1 MGKQVLMEVGKRNI
15 RHGQALTAGIVSAL
29 IAIMLAFLPAMASA
43 RADAYSDPA
52 PELAQDNPISKQ
64 VAETVV
70 YTYQE
75 EAEAISKSV
84 KESMANSAEAGQ
96 GRSTETVEQAMAEP
110 LAEITEGNAVE
121 GNMEPGTISV
131 AGDVVPFQDSYES
144 AAAPARG
151 AGLWMGSDSTTDGS
165 WGYFIG
171 HNPGDFCCVM
181 ALSTGDAVTV
191 CDRDGNERTYR
202 VIDTFDVPDTTYWED
217 ISYKVDGYGESIA
230 LQTCCGDGEHY
241 RVVVAK

>member
-1 MGKQVLMEVGKRNI
+1 M
-15 RHGQALTAGIVSAL
+15 ATGIASTL
-29 IAIMLAFLPAMASA
+29 IAITLAALPAMGRA
-43 RADAYSDPA
+43 RADAYNDPA

-70 YTYQE
+70 YVHQK
-75 EAEAISKSV
+75 EAAAISKSV
-84 KESMANSAEAGQ
+84 KESMANDVG
-96 GRSTETVEQAMAEP
+96 VEQRKSIETTEQAVVEP
-110 LAEITEGNAVE
+110 LAEITEGNAVDE
-121 GNMEPGTISV
+121 NMEPGTISV

-151 AGLWMGSDSTTDGS
+151 AGLWMGSDSTADGS

-217 ISYKVDGYGESIA
+217 IAYKVDGYGESIT

>member
-1 MGKQVLMEVGKRNI
+1 MEVGKRNI
-15 RHGQALTAGIVSAL
+15 RHGRALTAGIMSAL
-29 IAIMLAFLPAMASA
+29 IAIMLAALTAMASA
-43 RADAYSDPA
+43 RADAYNEPA
-52 PELAQDNPISKQ
+52 PDFAQDNPVSQQ

-75 EAEAISKSV
+75 EAAAISMAV
-84 KESMANSAEAGQ
+84 KESMTDGTDLRRSVEAAEKAV
-96 GRSTETVEQAMAEP
+96 TEPMAEISP
-110 LAEITEGNAVE
+110 EGDAVD

-144 AAAPARG
+144 AAAPVCG

-171 HNPGDFCCVM
+171 HNPGDFTCVM

-217 ISYKVDGYGESIA
+217 ISYKVDGYGESIV

-241 RVVVAK
+241 RVVVAR